1 MVKKL
6 RKEREELGTIRKIL
20 IGFLFAFRLD
30 MFKLKIIIL
39 AS

>member
-6 RKEREELGTIRKIL
+6 RKERKELGTIGRIL
-20 IGFLFAFRLD
+20 IGILFAFRLD
-30 MFKLKIIIL
+30 MFELTIIIL